1 MTRSPLEDTILL
13 MNDKSFVILVSRIV
27 SLNLPHVSVTRYY
40 VRTLEK
46 LVLVS
51 STKLVLMFSKCEQR
65 ISQFENHLNF
75 SKFDVLFYFLKT
87 IFKNMTAVIFLITD
101 VKHKRKQSHENYLL
115 YVVRENIFN

>member
-1 MTRSPLEDTILL
+1 

-51 STKLVLMFSKCEQR
+51 STKLILMFSKCEQR
-65 ISQFENHLNF
+65 ISEFENYLNF

-87 IFKNMTAVIFLITD
+87 IFENMTAVIFLITD
-101 VKHKRKQSHENYLL
+101 VKHKRKQSRENYLL